1 MPRRSELK
9 ELALEI
15 ADHQANL
22 VRLGEAWG
30 QRIVDHITASDK
42 RTLAY
47 IREALAEMDVS
58 RDTAKVVKQL
68 DQIKAKIAEI
78 RMRAFVAAEKE
89 LRAEVP
95 DLIDN
100 ETQWSKQLLAELQG
114 EDVSAFRDITDA
126 RAQRLLKNSIQIN
139 KTWDQW
145 WTSTAAGDVQRIANV
160 ISGGVTQGL
169 TIPQMVR
176 LIAGSKESGYTDG
189 VMSTSLSHARN
200 LARTLSCGIA
210 NQAKEAFY
218 EENDDVVIAVEWL
231 STLDG
236 RTCPVCAG
244 LDRKRWKPDKMHP
257 VPPSHPSCR
266 CVLIPVTPLTDLG
279 TDAGRSRANADFDAE
294 AKRNYE
300 AKHPDKSYDDLAYS
314 TRQKY
319 YYDAIKRY
327 EQETGKPA
335 FTFGSGNMNFR
346 QYFEQMTAQQ
356 KRDWLG
362 AGKYAL
368 YKKGNLDLDKF
379 IPPFPDRTFTVEQ
392 LRRLDERAVAKRG
405 K

>member
-1 MPRRSELK
+1 MTRRRELQ

-30 QRIVDHITASDK
+30 QRIVEHISASDK
-42 RTLAY
+42 ETLAY
-47 IREALAEMDVS
+47 IRSVLSELEYS
-58 RDTAKVVKQL
+58 RDTAKVVKKL

-78 RMRAFVAAEKE
+78 RMRAFIAAEKE

-114 EDVSAFRDITDA
+114 EDITAFKDITDA

-160 ISGGVTQGL
+160 ISGGVSQGL
-169 TIPQMVR
+169 TIPQMVK
-176 LIAGSKESGYTDG
+176 LIAGSKASGYTDG

-200 LARTLSCGIA
+200 LARTVSCGIA

-218 EENDDVVIAVEWL
+218 EENEDAVLAVEWL

-244 LDRKRWKPDKMHP
+244 LDRQRWKPDKPHP

-279 TDAGRSRANADFDAE
+279 ADAGRPRANADFDAE
-294 AKRNYE
+294 AKRAYE
-300 AKHPDKSYDDLAYS
+300 AKYPNKRFEDLS
-314 TRQKY
+314 PETRRKY
-319 YYDAIKRY
+319 RY
-327 EQETGKPA
+327 EAMRRFEEETGKKA
-335 FTFGSGNMNFR
+335 YTFGNGNMNFK
-346 QYFEQMTAQQ
+346 QYFNQMSEKQ

-362 AGKYAL
+362 AEKYEIFR
-368 YKKGNLDLDKF
+368 KGNLSLDKF
-379 IPPFPDRTFTVEQ
+379 IPPYPDKTFTVAE
-392 LRRLDERAVAKRG
+392 LRRLDELAAARRR
-405 K
+405 